1 MQTVASLAKRLD
13 MTAEEALEKLR
24 FMMME
29 VESVDSELTDDQCDL
44 LIDVDDDPAV
54 AERVRQKKLDDE
66 EKARKRT
73 ERLKAAAQKAA
84 AKRKQAAKKKPAAKK
99 TAAKAK
105 AAAKKT
111 AARKAPNGHGEWATN
126 RPSAASRSTTPSPT
140 ACRSGSSVP
149 GAASCWC
156 LDSARWGRPRSPS
169 PASSGSAP
177 VEGPLVPSH
186 QAWGWRSRQNRPVAP
201 AGASSA
207 TGCH

>member
-54 AERVRQKKLDDE
+54 AERVRQKKLDEE

-111 AARKAPNGHGEWATN
+111 AAGKKGDEAQEAPKAEILHPETVEEAVAAEEIAPEEPAEKKKKKPAAKKDAPKKAA
-126 RPSAASRSTTPSPT
+126 RSAEPDI
-140 ACRSGSSVP
+140 
-149 GAASCWC
+149 
-156 LDSARWGRPRSPS
+156 LIGRAVDHEDVVQIIR
-169 PASSGSAP
+169 ADGTR
-177 VEGPLVPSH
+177 VK
-186 QAWGWRSRQNRPVAP
+186 
-201 AGASSA
+201 
-207 TGCH
+207 